1 MLILDA
7 LVEAVVVPNM
17 VLYVMM
23 CPFCVLIYVVGALK
37 LPHKEEKT
45 NGFFFDSLRFLLV
58 FFFEK
63 TAKFF
68 SVFRL
73 LYERPFFF
81 LLRLSDHTK

>member
-1 MLILDA
+1 VLILDA

-45 NGFFFDSLRFLLV
+45 NGFFFEVFA
-58 FFFEK
+58 FFF
-63 TAKFF
+63 FF
-68 SVFRL
+68 SSSLCFTSVL
-73 LYERPFFF
+73 FFF
-81 LLRLSDHTK
+81 SSSFLITQNETCAQ

>member
-7 LVEAVVVPNM
+7 LVEAGVVPNM

-68 SVFRL
+68 SVFVFFTSV
-73 LYERPFFF
+73 YFFF
-81 LLRLSDHTK
+81 SPPPF

>member
-45 NGFFFDSLRFLLV
+45 NGFFFEVFLLV

-63 TAKFF
+63 TAIFFVFFTSVLFFF
-68 SVFRL
+68 SSS
-73 LYERPFFF
+73 F
-81 LLRLSDHTK
+81 LITQK

>member
-17 VLYVMM
+17 VLYAMM

-45 NGFFFDSLRFLLV
+45 NGFFFEVFAL
-58 FFFEK
+58 FFF
-63 TAKFF
+63 F
-68 SVFRL
+68 FRL
-73 LYERPFFF
+73 LYALRAYFFF
-81 LLRLSDHTK
+81 SPPPF